1 MHRLEEMLDAVSA
14 SQTKVD
20 SLIALTTSLH
30 QAVIA
35 AMGGTITPSQQ
46 MRIDAIFDSAKAN
59 ADAIDK
65 AITENTVDASK
76 GAVSDGPSAADIK
89 GDLSG
94 GAGQSNPGN
103 TPSGVPQG
111 SSVARQDPSA

>member
-1 MHRLEEMLDAVSA
+1 MHRLDEMLDAVSA

-30 QAVIA
+30 QAVID